1 MRHTLFSILSIMSL
15 FIAPNLTAADE
26 DMVPIAPA
34 DGLSPETLSISWYE
48 IDPGIRKYLILMT
61 AVSMELNAELPD
73 GGINPTPEQQFDMM
87 QKVVEL
93 TPIDFLTGEA
103 RAYVTEANEINAR
116 IVETLRKESPKDR
129 AGIMAV
135 RERFAPQIDALSAKY
150 PSVSRYFTPEAQM
163 SISMMIV
170 RELALQRVMIQAA
183 MAGKSQQEAMRTA
196 AEHLRYEAEQQ
207 F

>member
-1 MRHTLFSILSIMSL
+1 MSL

-26 DMVPIAPA
+26 NAMAIAPSE
-34 DGLSPETLSISWYE
+34 GLNPETLSISWYD
-48 IDPGIRKYLILMT
+48 IDPSIRKYLILMT
-61 AVSMELNAELPD
+61 AVSMELNSELPD
-73 GGINPTPEQQFDMM
+73 GGITSTPEQQFDMM

-93 TPIDFLTGEA
+93 TPVDFLTGEA
-103 RAYVTEANEINAR
+103 LAYITEANEINAT
-116 IVETLRKESPKDR
+116 IIEALRKESPKDR

-135 RERFAPQIDALSAKY
+135 RERFAPQIEALSAKY

-170 RELALQRVMIQAA
+170 RELDLQRVMIQAA
-183 MAGKSQQEAMRTA
+183 MAGKSQKEAMRTA

>member
-1 MRHTLFSILSIMSL
+1 MSL

-48 IDPGIRKYLILMT
+48 IDPSIRKYIILMT

-116 IVETLRKESPKDR
+116 IVEALRKESPKDR

-183 MAGKSQQEAMRTA
+183 MAGKSQKEAMRTA
-196 AEHLRYEAEQQ
+196 AEHLRYEAEHQ